1 MHRVKLPQAHRQR
14 PLSRRAVCARVRA
27 ERVAS
32 SVFVRVASRV
42 RASSR
47 RPDSSSPSPR
57 SHLVAESFRRSPS
70 PSRRV
75 AVLVPRPRASPRAS
89 RARARRAR
97 ASTPRASRSVAV
109 ARVDVAVAR
118 VEHNENPSRI
128 AHLARGSR
136 GSRPVAT
143 QKTRG
148 SVAAGPL
155 LIEESTRARRRPSH
169 STTRAP
175 RRPPIA
181 THDVRAHDAVLRPRD
196 ARARDGDEEDDD
208 ADARCDARTRREGD
222 DDDAR
227 DAAARD
233 GCDAMATAR
242 RGTVVGNFT
251 ARIARARGGGEGAR
265 ARARGGRGDDGSAE
279 TLNLDENPDA
289 RDGASAREGGIGG
302 RASSDDDERLTEDGM
317 SCFFRTNS
325 RARRGFGL
333 F

>member
-169 STTRAP
+169 STTRATAP
-175 RRPPIA
+175 TA
-181 THDVRAHDAVLRPRD
+181 DRD
-196 ARARDGDEEDDD
+196 ARCSRSRRSTPPSRRPREGRRRRGRRRGREVRRADATRGRRRRRRGTPPTRDAMRRDGDG
-208 ADARCDARTRREGD
+208 AKREGWW
-222 DDDAR
+222 
-227 DAAARD
+227 
-233 GCDAMATAR
+233 
-242 RGTVVGNFT
+242 
-251 ARIARARGGGEGAR
+251 
-265 ARARGGRGDDGSAE
+265 
-279 TLNLDENPDA
+279 
-289 RDGASAREGGIGG
+289 
-302 RASSDDDERLTEDGM
+302 
-317 SCFFRTNS
+317 
-325 RARRGFGL
+325 
-333 F
+333 

>member
-1 MHRVKLPQAHRQR
+1 VHRVKLPQAHRQR

-175 RRPPIA
+175 PTA
-181 THDVRAHDAVLRPRD
+181 DRD
-196 ARARDGDEEDDD
+196 ARCSRSRRSTPPSRRPREGRRRRGRRREREVRRADATRGRRRRRDGRRRARWMRRDGDG
-208 ADARCDARTRREGD
+208 AK
-222 DDDAR
+222 R
-227 DAAARD
+227 D
-233 GCDAMATAR
+233 
-242 RGTVVGNFT
+242 
-251 ARIARARGGGEGAR
+251 GGGE
-265 ARARGGRGDDGSAE
+265 
-279 TLNLDENPDA
+279 
-289 RDGASAREGGIGG
+289 
-302 RASSDDDERLTEDGM
+302 
-317 SCFFRTNS
+317 F
-325 RARRGFGL
+325 
-333 F
+333 